1 MKKISLISLILFA
14 CVAMAFP
21 EADASIII
29 RQQTLNKFLTAVGPV
44 QKTESFMVAG
54 IKGQYRWLVQNPR
67 LQLTPGKAR
76 FEADVTVSLV
86 SPSLSYS
93 TPAYGE
99 VSVGYDPLSNRINIK
114 VEKVAFEVA
123 FTLMG
128 KRVRIAEVDI
138 SRFYQIAFSFPG
150 PKPFEATVDVSLPD
164 GSKKPIK
171 IETKPVLAIE
181 NEQIVVGSE
190 LVYTPMN

>member
-1 MKKISLISLILFA
+1 MRKGMMVGLMLAISIGWA
-14 CVAMAFP
+14 EP
-21 EADASIII
+21 DASIILHEN
-29 RQQTLNKFLTAVGPV
+29 TLNKFLVAVGPV
-44 QKTESFMVAG
+44 EKTENFSLSG

-67 LQLTPGKAR
+67 LKLLPGKAR

-99 VSVGYDPLSNRINIK
+99 VSVMYDSLSNRINIK

-123 FTLMG
+123 FTLLG
-128 KRVRIAEVDI
+128 KRIRIAEVDI
-138 SRFYQIAFSFPG
+138 SRFYQIAFGFPG
-150 PKPFEATVDVSLPD
+150 PKPFEAVVDVAMPD

-171 IETKPVLAIE
+171 IETRPVLAIE
-181 NEQIVVGSE
+181 EKRIVVGSE
-190 LVYTPMN
+190 LVYTPMR